1 MRPGLD
7 FDPSDEEPGIVRFH
21 PRDDPAQRSTS
32 MMTDDAERSSR
43 DYDSAVAELG
53 RDVAS
58 GTATANGTTIHYV
71 RGGRGPALVLL
82 HGFPQD
88 WFEWRRLMPR
98 LAESFTVI
106 AIDLRG
112 GAVPRRLPTATP
124 PPTLP
129 KTSTSSSAR
138 SGSIVRTSSA
148 TTPGAGWPTRSR
160 DCTLAPPAV
169 C

>member
-1 MRPGLD
+1 MRLGLD
-7 FDPSDEEPGIVRFH
+7 FDPSDGERASSAFH
-21 PRDDPAQRSTS
+21 PHDDSAQRSTS

-53 RDVAS
+53 GDFIS

-98 LAESFTVI
+98 LLV
-106 AIDLRG
+106 L
-112 GAVPRRLPTATP
+112 AVPSGRLP
-124 PPTLP
+124 
-129 KTSTSSSAR
+129 K
-138 SGSIVRTSSA
+138 IV
-148 TTPGAGWPTRSR
+148 
-160 DCTLAPPAV
+160 
-169 C
+169 